1 MSEQGKRLQLARE
14 HAGYKSGRQAAM
26 RLGWTYPT
34 YAAHESGWRV
44 YPPKVARK
52 YSKAFGVAEEWL
64 LFGKSPPDWY
74 TTAGESLIEI
84 SAPVRYLT
92 MFDGQTA
99 EEIEK
104 HLQGGLERSDFCIS
118 DLGDIPAGCFA
129 MRVRSSEMAGD
140 GEGAVN
146 PGETLV
152 LQKAD
157 QPPPPGSIVLLKVRR
172 QVAPSLRRVKSVS
185 GGRVRYAALS
195 PDYEPLE
202 ETDAAVMGRGVLHL
216 RQL

>member
-1 MSEQGKRLQLARE
+1 
-14 HAGYKSGRQAAM
+14 M

-34 YAAHESGWRV
+34 YAAHESGWRIF
-44 YPPKVARK
+44 PPKVAQK
-52 YSKAFGVAEEWL
+52 YARAFNVSAEFL

-74 TTAGESLIEI
+74 GSAGESLIEI
-84 SAPVRYLT
+84 SAPVRYMT

-104 HLQGGLERSDFCIS
+104 HLQGGLERRDFCIS
-118 DLGDIPAGCFA
+118 DLAHLPTGCFA
-129 MRVRSSEMAGD
+129 LRVCSSEMAGD
-140 GEGAVN
+140 GDGAVN
-146 PGETLV
+146 PGEILV

-157 QPPPPGSIVLLKVRR
+157 EPPPPGSIVLLKVRR

-195 PDYEPLE
+195 QDYEPLE
-202 ETDAAVMGRGVLHL
+202 EADATVMGRGVLHL